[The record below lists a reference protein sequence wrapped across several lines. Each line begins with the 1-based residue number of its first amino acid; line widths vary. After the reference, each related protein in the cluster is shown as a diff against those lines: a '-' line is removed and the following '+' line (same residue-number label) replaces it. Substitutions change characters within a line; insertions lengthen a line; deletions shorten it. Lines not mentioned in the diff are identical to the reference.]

1 MPLYKYHTSTIV
13 LLHVVFIVHCI
24 NTGTNAVLIQG
35 LSINYAFLCSKLC
48 FFMLANYAY
57 LCSDYAQL
65 CFYAFM
71 LEVCHYA
78 FFYARII
85 GPSQTMQSR
94 LQNMA
99 CAGS

>member
-24 NTGTNAVLIQG
+24 NTNAVLIQG

-85 GPSQTMQSR
+85 GTSQAEGERYERS
-94 LQNMA
+94 
-99 CAGS
+99 S